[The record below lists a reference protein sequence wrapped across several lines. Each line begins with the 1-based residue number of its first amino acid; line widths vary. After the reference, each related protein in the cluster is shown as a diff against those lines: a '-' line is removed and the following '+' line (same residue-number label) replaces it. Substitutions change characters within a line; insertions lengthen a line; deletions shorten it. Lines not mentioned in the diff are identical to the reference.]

1 MKRGTPMEHSNTTD
15 SDGGTQGGIMD
26 RVRDRATA
34 QLSSQ
39 KDRATD
45 GLGSVAQAVRQSTQ
59 HLRDHKQDAI
69 AQYVEKAADQ
79 VLAEAQAIHTGLRE
93 LGSGLTSHAERI
105 LRDIQAAHRRMTA
118 DLRQGERPSSAPR
131 SSSPPAARPAAR
143 PAGNGFDGID
153 VPDWVE
159 P

>member
-1 MKRGTPMEHSNTTD
+1 MEHSNTTH
-15 SDGGTQGGIMD
+15 SDGGTEGIMD

-79 VLAEAQAIHTGLRE
+79 IDRFSTQLKNRDVNE
-93 LGSGLTSHAERI
+93 LVNDVQRFARRQPALFVGSAFALGVIGARFLK
-105 LRDIQAAHRRMTA
+105 
-118 DLRQGERPSSAPR
+118 SSADDQRHRAYEPYGT
-131 SSSPPAARPAAR
+131 SSRGTMDY
-143 PAGNGFDGID
+143 AGRGI
-153 VPDWVE
+153 
-159 P
+159 